1 MQTSASTMQIACPGC
16 QSALAAP
23 AHLAGATVQCP
34 RCQCQMVVP
43 SMPAQTSATVSAS
56 SPRIEELLPPSAVA
70 EPSAAPSAGRAVF
83 RAASKPTATPSATD
97 TVRSESELTA
107 TFKRAAATTST
118 APSKLPTLQ
127 LASVSDPSPRD
138 AVAPSRGPLLIV
150 LLVVSM
156 LASAALLLW
165 DPSVSA
171 LKTPGEHYVWE
182 QLETIYFGAGDDL
195 KAYQRLL
202 REAQQAEHRGDT
214 RQRDARLR
222 EVLELLRA
230 EQTNPAFG
238 VTGYQT
244 PAPPNDQHLEELVMT
259 LLREK

>member
-1 MQTSASTMQIACPGC
+1 MQIACPGC

-43 SMPAQTSATVSAS
+43 TMPAQPATAGAAS

-70 EPSAAPSAGRAVF
+70 EPSAAPSAGRAAF
-83 RAASKPTATPSATD
+83 RAASPPKAVATPSATD

-107 TFKRAAATTST
+107 TFKRAVATTST

-127 LASVSDPSPRD
+127 LASVSDPSPRV
-138 AVAPSRGPLLIV
+138 AVAPSQGPLLTV

-165 DPSVSA
+165 DPSASE
-171 LKTPGEHYVWE
+171 LKTPGEQYAWE
-182 QLETIYFGAGDDL
+182 QLETIYFGAGEDL

-202 REAQQAEHRGDT
+202 REAQQAEHRGDM

-244 PAPPNDQHLEELVMT
+244 PAPPNDQHLEDLVMT